1 MDPDDFPRLRDLL
14 WRPVRASLVYVER
27 PALGALPEFYFTLL
41 LSRLLPA
48 LPDAA
53 GAELCAHRRYSAE
66 QGQFRFKSLYPIE
79 TTIRV
84 PH

>member
-1 MDPDDFPRLRDLL
+1 MTFRVFGTCSGAPLGRVWCTRKDLL
-14 WRPVRASLVYVER
+14 WARYQQ
-27 PALGALPEFYFTLL
+27 FYFTLL